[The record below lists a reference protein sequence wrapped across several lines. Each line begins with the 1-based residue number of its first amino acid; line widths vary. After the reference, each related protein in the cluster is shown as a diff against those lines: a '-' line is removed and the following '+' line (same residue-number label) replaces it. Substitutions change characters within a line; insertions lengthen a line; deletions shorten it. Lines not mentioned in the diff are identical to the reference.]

1 MARAHPKLA
10 LRPFLPADAPVL
22 AEIFRAS
29 IEELTGDDYSET
41 QQEAWAAVADD
52 EEAFAARLA
61 KHLTLLATMDGSPVG
76 FAALEGQGADKQT
89 HIDMLYVHPAAV
101 GLGVGSML
109 IDALEKLAA
118 ARGAARLTADV
129 SDNAQEFFRHRGY
142 VPQQRNTVTLGNE
155 WLANTTMHKP
165 LAASQTTK
173 ERAS

>member
-10 LRPFLPADAPVL
+10 MRPFLPADTPML

-29 IEELTGDDYSET
+29 IAELAGDDYTES
-41 QQEAWAAVADD
+41 QREAWAAVADD
-52 EEAFAARLA
+52 EAELAEKLA
-61 KHLTLLATMDGSPVG
+61 KHLTLLGTMDGSPVG
-76 FAALEGQGADKQT
+76 FASLDGPE

-118 ARGAARLTADV
+118 ARGAARLTVEA
-129 SDNAQEFFRHRGY
+129 SDNAVEFFKRRGY

-155 WLANTTMHKP
+155 WLA
-165 LAASQTTK
+165 
-173 ERAS
+173 